1 MPERQPGSRPEREA
15 RKVNLIGML
24 VAVGGLVAMLGSASL
39 SPGVGQLL
47 VGMLGLALVLA
58 ALAVLRMSWSPA
70 RKARFPGA
78 SVKAPPP
85 ELEDD
90 QPPPSPAADA
100 PDPNLRP

>member
-1 MPERQPGSRPEREA
+1 
-15 RKVNLIGML
+15 VNLIGIL

-58 ALAVLRMSWSPA
+58 ALAVLRMSWSLA
-70 RKARFPGA
+70 GKARFPRA

-85 ELEDD
+85 ELEEDEL
-90 QPPPSPAADA
+90 PPPPTADA
-100 PDPNLRP
+100 PDPNPRP